1 MDVSQMKINVLPGSS
16 PPLGRLAM
24 ETRKRNARAKLFS
37 FLPRFFAA
45 HSRSVRSHESISLV
59 RFFFYLRFV
68 TYALSRSFSPII
80 EWFIININLFL
91 VWCPDGAWNFSSRY
105 FVFLFFHLHSFRQR
119 EKPQVGKFFGGG
131 RNKHFH
137 SHLLPSTRTF
147 SAGEFSIFI
156 ILMCF

>member
-1 MDVSQMKINVLPGSS
+1 MDVSQMKINVPVCPL
-16 PPLGRLAM
+16 PLGRLAM

-37 FLPRFFAA
+37 FLPRFFCCSLSFCEITRK
-45 HSRSVRSHESISLV
+45 HQFGSILFLPQICYVRSLSL
-59 RFFFYLRFV
+59 
-68 TYALSRSFSPII
+68 SFSPII